1 VFCKN
6 CFATPIKGSLEK
18 KACLNFTFKTT
29 LFMLR
34 AELIMDKVMPGPKPK
49 VCPAEIKKII
59 IIGCLKRHL
68 CTF

>member
-49 VCPAEIKKII
+49 VCPAEIKK
-59 IIGCLKRHL
+59 
-68 CTF
+68 